1 MTTKTKSISRY
12 LVVALGALLVG
23 LPATRALAAE
33 PTTVSEAQAVA
44 QQYREQADHYRAL
57 GGVGYKSGLVQR
69 ADADA
74 AKYSALAE
82 RLSAPPAA
90 TLPRSPEAEH
100 YAQLAQQY
108 RAMGGSAYKSGMVQ
122 WAEARQRKYEAVSG
136 PTPATSHTP
145 ARTCSLAATKPSIRV
160 LACAR

>member
-12 LVVALGALLVG
+12 LVVALGAVLMG

-33 PTTVSEAQAVA
+33 PATASEAYAMA
-44 QQYREQADHYRAL
+44 QHFREQADHYRGL
-57 GGVGYKSGLVQR
+57 GGVGYKTGLVQR
-69 ADADA
+69 AEADA

-82 RLSAPPAA
+82 QLASPPAA

-108 RAMGGSAYKSGMVQ
+108 RALGGLAYKSGMVQ
-122 WAEARQRKYEAVSG
+122 WAEAQQRKYEAASA
-136 PTPATSHTP
+136 PAPATYTP
-145 ARTCSLAATKPSIRV
+145 PCVPATKPSVRM
-160 LACAR
+160 LACSR

>member
-33 PTTVSEAQAVA
+33 PTTASEAQAMA
-44 QQYREQADHYRAL
+44 QQSREQADHYRSL
-57 GGVGYKSGLVQR
+57 GGVGYKTGLVQR
-69 ADADA
+69 AEADV

-82 RLSAPPAA
+82 RLSTPPVA

-108 RAMGGSAYKSGMVQ
+108 RAMGGPAYKAGRVQ
-122 WAEARQRKYEAVSG
+122 WAEAQQRKYEEAPA
-136 PTPATSHTP
+136 PTPAAAYAP
-145 ARTCSLAATKPSIRV
+145 APTCPPASKPSVRM
-160 LACAR
+160 LACSR

>member
-33 PTTVSEAQAVA
+33 PNTASEAQAMA

-57 GGVGYKSGLVQR
+57 GGVGYKAGLVQR
-69 ADADA
+69 AEADA

-82 RLSAPPAA
+82 QLSAPVAA
-90 TLPRSPEAEH
+90 TPPRSAEAEH

-108 RAMGGSAYKSGMVQ
+108 RAMGGQAYKAGLVQ
-122 WAEARQRKYEAVSG
+122 WSEGQQRKYEAASAPAAPVTY
-136 PTPATSHTP
+136 TPSPACAT
-145 ARTCSLAATKPSIRV
+145 ATKPSVRMM
-160 LACAR
+160 ACAM

>member
-1 MTTKTKSISRY
+1 MTSKTKSTARY

-33 PTTVSEAQAVA
+33 PTTASEAQAMA
-44 QQYREQADHYRAL
+44 QQYREQADHYRAF

-82 RLSAPPAA
+82 RLSTPPTAA
-90 TLPRSPEAEH
+90 LPRSSKAEH
-100 YAQLAQQY
+100 YAQLAQKY
-108 RAMGGSAYKSGMVQ
+108 RAMGGPAYKSGMVQ
-122 WAEARQRKYEAVSG
+122 WAEAQQRKYEAVSA
-136 PTPATSHTP
+136 PAPATRYTPAP
-145 ARTCSLAATKPSIRV
+145 TCSLVATKPSVRM